1 MKTYDPT
8 QVQINI
14 GTLTLTGVADG
25 TFVKIS
31 RNTAERY
38 KKKVGAKGE
47 VSRSRVTDK
56 SGTVE
61 VTLKHTSPSNYKLY
75 FLDKLPKTFPVSII
89 ETGSS
94 KFVASATEAWIE
106 KIPQPEFGV
115 EESNAVWVFGCS
127 DLDYGQ
133 ID

>member
-1 MKTYDPT
+1 MRTYDPT
-8 QVQINI
+8 EVQINI

-56 SGTVE
+56 SGTIE
-61 VTLKHTSPSNYKLY
+61 VTLKHTSPSNNKLY
-75 FLDKLPKTFPVSII
+75 VLDKSPLTFPVNII
-89 ETGSS
+89 ENASS
-94 KFVASATEAWIE
+94 KFIATSTEAWIE
-106 KIPQPEFGV
+106 KIPEPEFAA
-115 EESNAVWVFGCS
+115 EESNAVWVFGCA
-127 DLDYGQ
+127 DLDYVQ
-133 ID
+133 L